1 MVGAGWGLTGRCVL
15 WHRHGHLRQARIPRQ
30 RAAHLGCGRRRART
44 AGSHGVR
51 VPPLRIDIPLHRCLC
66 VDQVA
71 QSRRESGVSGR
82 SEAAGDR
89 PDARPRNHACPE
101 CSTANAGLRFREALA
116 VVALLLPRCIRNPQ
130 TDGATESKTDTLQ
143 L

>member
-1 MVGAGWGLTGRCVL
+1 MRGPRVPTGS
-15 WHRHGHLRQARIPRQ
+15 
-30 RAAHLGCGRRRART
+30 
-44 AGSHGVR
+44 GSHRFVSIFPSTAVSAWIKSR
-51 VPPLRIDIPLHRCLC
+51 
-66 VDQVA
+66 
-71 QSRRESGVSGR
+71 SRRDSGVSGR

-116 VVALLLPRCIRNPQ
+116 VVALLLHRCIRNPQ
-130 TDGATESKTDTLQ
+130 TDGATKSKTDTLQ